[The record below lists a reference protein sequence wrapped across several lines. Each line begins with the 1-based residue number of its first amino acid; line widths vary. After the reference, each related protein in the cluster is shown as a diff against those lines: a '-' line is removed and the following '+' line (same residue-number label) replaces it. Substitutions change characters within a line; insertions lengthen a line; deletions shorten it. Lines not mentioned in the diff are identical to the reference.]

1 MSDPSKDGSVIAAV
15 AALITSIAWPL
26 VVSVFLFAQRK
37 HVTKILSVL
46 VQKVEKAKTIKA
58 GGFEIADEII
68 EGAVE
73 SVPVERD
80 RDSTS
85 VPEAQV
91 EGARTLKRNLQSA
104 GVDIE
109 AASRSARDQV
119 HSLALEY
126 ENVRC
131 SMPSG
136 PDRTFEMNMILA
148 KMRTLA
154 LLIKPLIASLSSSN
168 MAGERLA
175 AIAALQVEPDIKYA
189 GWLAERVAVE
199 LPFVFFCATVALRQI
214 VIERVYSDKRQLKA
228 YVENALRI
236 VKAFTHGVPDAN
248 SIETLED
255 ALRLLEKAT

>member
-1 MSDPSKDGSVIAAV
+1 MPDPSKDGSVIAAV

-26 VVSVFLFAQRK
+26 VVSIFLFAQRK

-73 SVPVERD
+73 SVPVEQD
-80 RDSTS
+80 KSSTS

-91 EGARTLKRNLQSA
+91 EGARTLKRSLQSA
-104 GVDIE
+104 GVDVEE
-109 AASRSARDQV
+109 AARSARDQV

-126 ENVRC
+126 ENTRS
-131 SMPSG
+131 SMASG
-136 PDRTFEMNMILA
+136 PDRTYEMNLILA

-175 AIAALQVEPDIKYA
+175 AIAALQVEPDFKYA
-189 GWLAERVAVE
+189 GWLAERMTVE
-199 LPFVFFCATVALRQI
+199 QPFVFFCATVALRQI
-214 VIERVYSDKRQLKA
+214 VVTQSYSDRSQLKA
-228 YVENALRI
+228 YLENALRI
-236 VKAFTHGVPDAN
+236 LQGFSEGVPDAN

-255 ALRLLEKAT
+255 ALRLLEKPT